1 MTPLDA
7 LNAHR
12 ERAGHPVLATDA
24 ALEQLAQHRAAQIA
38 DCYEHGEGLPA
49 SEVMTI
55 MRGSPDAA
63 SLIWEWLSWPQHR
76 RIVMDPRA
84 RRAGF
89 GRFTKEGQ
97 TYWVGLIGG

>member
-1 MTPLDA
+1 VTPLAA

-12 ERAGHPVLATDA
+12 ARAGLAALVEDA
-24 ALEQLAQHRAAQIA
+24 ALVQMAETRAGQIA
-38 DCYEHGEGLPA
+38 HHYAHADDLPA
-49 SEVMTI
+49 SEVLTVG
-55 MRGSPDAA
+55 RFDAA

-76 RIVMDPRA
+76 RIILDPRA